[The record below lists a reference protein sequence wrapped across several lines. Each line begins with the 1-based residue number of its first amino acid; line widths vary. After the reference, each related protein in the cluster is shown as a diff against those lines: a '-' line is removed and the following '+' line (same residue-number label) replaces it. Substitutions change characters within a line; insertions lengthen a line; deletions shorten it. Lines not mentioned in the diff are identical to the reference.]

1 MQTFTLSKK
10 LINKHFILGFVGLGL
25 GLGLVIIAFVLW
37 GVNGFVF
44 PEQFIITLTAIGLP
58 ILMFGISLAN
68 FRLRDN
74 MSKIRIEVDQRLN
87 LILPKRTRQ
96 LEFNQITEVEL
107 LGENLRIH
115 TQEGGMQLIA
125 VEDAEGLAK
134 LLRDKSKASSKR

>member
-1 MQTFTLSKK
+1 
-10 LINKHFILGFVGLGL
+10 
-25 GLGLVIIAFVLW
+25 
-37 GVNGFVF
+37 
-44 PEQFIITLTAIGLP
+44 
-58 ILMFGISLAN
+58 MFGISLAN

>member
-1 MQTFTLSKK
+1 
-10 LINKHFILGFVGLGL
+10 
-25 GLGLVIIAFVLW
+25 
-37 GVNGFVF
+37 VNGFVF